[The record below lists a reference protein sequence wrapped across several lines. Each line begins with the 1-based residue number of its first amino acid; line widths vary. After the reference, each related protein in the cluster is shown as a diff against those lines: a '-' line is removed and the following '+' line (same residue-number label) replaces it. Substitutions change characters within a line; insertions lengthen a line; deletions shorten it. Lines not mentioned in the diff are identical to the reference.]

1 MSEHDHPDQKNDFCS
16 LLIILERS
24 YVHRFIYTHT
34 NFSIDKLFFFDKHK
48 HNYFPSVYA
57 QSNCSNSHASLSLH
71 LTFQVFYCVCVRE
84 REGHTIKLRERERER
99 VTIKLCMSSTIYSQK
114 NPKDQMREEKY
125 NSSPKHSN
133 PYISSVYQ
141 LTPKHPP
148 LHIIHMHHHP
158 TTTTRD
164 RIISTSPSEKYCQ
177 YSLNAKE
184 RKETMEGERGSALPN
199 YDITVSFAAA
209 PHTIQELGFVHF
221 DDQNQ
226 VMGFLSPPQQTSCQM
241 SQPLSGSGTTTTNH
255 HHSRNGGGSDS
266 ALGFVG
272 HTELNSRPAAW
283 NNDQV
288 C

>member
-1 MSEHDHPDQKNDFCS
+1 
-16 LLIILERS
+16 
-24 YVHRFIYTHT
+24 
-34 NFSIDKLFFFDKHK
+34 
-48 HNYFPSVYA
+48 
-57 QSNCSNSHASLSLH
+57 
-71 LTFQVFYCVCVRE
+71 
-84 REGHTIKLRERERER
+84 
-99 VTIKLCMSSTIYSQK
+99 
-114 NPKDQMREEKY
+114 
-125 NSSPKHSN
+125 
-133 PYISSVYQ
+133 
-141 LTPKHPP
+141 
-148 LHIIHMHHHP
+148 
-158 TTTTRD
+158 
-164 RIISTSPSEKYCQ
+164 
-177 YSLNAKE
+177 
-184 RKETMEGERGSALPN
+184 MEGERGSALPN

-288 C
+288 GQIDPKTVNDENCSGNANDASTSW